1 MNKLIKLCYQSI
13 LFRVKSPNSLKIRFD
28 FAAITGLMNKK
39 GGCKLFSN
47 SKFNVTLRHYLFKTL
62 CLLFIAGLGPKP
74 GMLIAGEYN
83 LTIDEKAINVV
94 GQTQKAYL
102 ADDSLPAPTLHWR
115 EGELVT
121 LNVTN
126 RLKETT
132 SLHWHGI
139 ILPYEMDGVPG
150 ISFSGIKPGET
161 FTYRFPVNQSGT
173 YWYHGHS
180 GMQEQMG
187 LYGALIIDPA
197 EQAHQ
202 VDRDIVIILSDWPQ
216 ADPHR
221 TMARLKKQSD
231 YYNFQKRT
239 VPTFFQDIQNKGFSA
254 TLSDRWDWG
263 WMRMDP
269 TDLADVNG
277 STYRFLINGQTPETN
292 WTALFKPGEKIRL
305 RFINASAMTYFDVR
319 IPHLKMRVI
328 EADGQA
334 VVPVDVDEFRIAV
347 AETYNVLVEPQSDQA
362 YTVFAEAMDR
372 SGYARATL
380 TPHKALQAQVP
391 ALRAMTLLTLADM
404 GGEHGEHKGHKDNQQ
419 SADADE
425 LSEGHGSHPAET
437 PTAEK
442 IDEHAGH
449 HRESMP
455 HEQTQTSDHQEP
467 DKADATEQNHDRH
480 QTETPLSENADE
492 HAGHQMNAHL
502 QPMNHQQHQQPE
514 AFLSTDVL
522 KYEHLKAVAP
532 APEGGEPDREITLR
546 LTGNMYRY
554 IWSFDDIAYKDA
566 EPIKVRFGERIRF
579 KYINETMM
587 NHPIHIHGLWQYLIN
602 GQGNYKPKKHV
613 INVKPGETVEVD
625 VIADAVGDWAFHC
638 HLLYHMDTGMFR
650 KLTVERAEHQVP

>member
-1 MNKLIKLCYQSI
+1 MLN
-13 LFRVKSPNSLKIRFD
+13 
-28 FAAITGLMNKK
+28 AIP
-39 GGCKLFSN
+39 
-47 SKFNVTLRHYLFKTL
+47 RHYLFKTL
-62 CLLFIAGLGPKP
+62 CMLFIAGLGPKP
-74 GMLIAGEYN
+74 GVLIAGEYN
-83 LTIDEKAINVV
+83 LAIDEKAINVI

-102 ADDSLPAPTLHWR
+102 ADDSLPAPTLRWR
-115 EGELVT
+115 EGELIT

-197 EQAHQ
+197 EEPHP

-239 VPTFFQDIQNKGFSA
+239 VPTFFQDIQNNGLSA

-380 TPHKALQAQVP
+380 TPHKALQAEVP
-391 ALRAMTLLTLADM
+391 ALRPMTLLTLADM
-404 GGEHGEHKGHKDNQQ
+404 GGEHGEHAGHKDYQQ
-419 SADADE
+419 SVDADE
-425 LSEGHGSHPAET
+425 LSEGHGSHQAET
-437 PTAEK
+437 AAAEK
-442 IDEHAGH
+442 TDEHAGH
-449 HRESMP
+449 NRESMP

-467 DKADATEQNHDRH
+467 VNGNASEQNHERH

-492 HAGHQMNAHL
+492 HAGHQMNVHL
-502 QPMNHQQHQQPE
+502 QPMNQQHQQPE
-514 AFLSTDVL
+514 AILSTDVL

-532 APEGGEPDREITLR
+532 NPEGGEPDREITLR

-579 KYINETMM
+579 KYVNETMM
-587 NHPIHIHGLWQYLIN
+587 NHPIHIHGLWQYLVN

-650 KLTVERAEHQVP
+650 KLTVEQAEDRVP